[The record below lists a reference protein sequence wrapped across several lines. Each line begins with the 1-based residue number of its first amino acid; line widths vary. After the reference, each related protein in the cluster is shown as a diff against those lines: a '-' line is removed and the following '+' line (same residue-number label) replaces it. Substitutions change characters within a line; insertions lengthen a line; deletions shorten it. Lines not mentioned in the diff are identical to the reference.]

1 MMQLQVF
8 SVRNTCRT
16 HQARATT
23 AVRCKFELITCM
35 PCSLA
40 LLSQRTAARAVR
52 LMGNAR
58 SCTYL
63 RHCEDRSVYV
73 IKTAPG
79 RLRSRSRSAYK
90 FATRSKREATPE
102 ILVQGTRWKLKLPWF
117 LSILFAVGAVLGPA
131 LDGIHGTV
139 HLLTYDSGQFD
150 MADTKQGLALAVL
163 CACAAPASE
172 LIIMNV
178 FGLWHYPHPNVFQE
192 FGRGLPGWVSAC
204 YFFYTPAVGNTARLI
219 WKRI

>member
-150 MADTKQGLALAVL
+150 MAVRWLCCSTLAPFCMPTTYTTRRLASSFW
-163 CACAAPASE
+163 CWPASISSF
-172 LIIMNV
+172 LK
-178 FGLWHYPHPNVFQE
+178 
-192 FGRGLPGWVSAC
+192 
-204 YFFYTPAVGNTARLI
+204 TPSKA
-219 WKRI
+219 